1 MVWQVFCE
9 VAIRTR
15 TKIEGRDVD
24 HFEIDW
30 SLVRLLFDVRDY
42 DDTELL
48 TRTLIALLRSL
59 NSR

>member
-1 MVWQVFCE
+1 MFCE
-9 VAIRTR
+9 VATRTR

-30 SLVRLLFDVRDY
+30 NLVRLLFDVRDY
-42 DDTELL
+42 NDTELL

-59 NSR
+59 NSH